1 MSHCVLL
8 DSYTQYSVCVG
19 VTTPSIPLL
28 VRSQRGWT
36 MLAVAAFPLDGC
48 HSLVVHHIPER
59 REGRIGVERE
69 RGEEKKR
76 GRRTAEARKQNTCRR
91 TAIHEQT
98 TGNLLH

>member
-1 MSHCVLL
+1 MGHCVLL

-19 VTTPSIPLL
+19 VTTPSLPLL

-69 RGEEKKR
+69 RGEEKR

-98 TGNLLH
+98 TGHLLH